1 MRLRMR
7 TLVSLAVAVAPLLTS
22 VSCCWL
28 CKPLVHGD
36 VVPGASKGS
45 ALVKVL
51 VTLNDEA
58 GKCVIN
64 PKEDIGVNPKRVRV
78 FRGSVI
84 RWRVVNNCK
93 QPPVDYLKFTQPTP
107 IGKQKAGEYGEPKPW
122 DYRFCTPTIKLSRG
136 DDQKNVLICEVPET
150 AVPGLYKYKVEG
162 AAEQDPEIEVRKG
175 G

>member
-1 MRLRMR
+1 MRN
-7 TLVSLAVAVAPLLTS
+7 LVGLAVAVAPLLTS

-51 VTLNDEA
+51 VTLKAEA
-58 GKCVIN
+58 GNCVID
-64 PKEDIGVNPKRVRV
+64 PRVDVGVNPTRVRV

-84 RWRVVNNCK
+84 RWRVVNNCTK
-93 QPPVDYLKFTQPTP
+93 PPVNYLKFTQPKP
-107 IGKQKAGEYGEPKPW
+107 IGNVKAGEYGEPKPW
-122 DYRFCTPTIKLSRG
+122 DFRFCTPTIATLSSG
-136 DDQKNVLICEVPET
+136 DDEKNVLICEVPQT
-150 AVPGLYKYKVEG
+150 AVPGLYKYNVEG
-162 AAEQDPEIEVRKG
+162 AAKQDPEIEVRKG

>member
-7 TLVSLAVAVAPLLTS
+7 NLVSLAVAVAPLLTS

-84 RWRVVNNCK
+84 RWRVSFGLTWSAARLRAIAAV
-93 QPPVDYLKFTQPTP
+93 QSARAPDRSPAFARTSPRLRRMVPD
-107 IGKQKAGEYGEPKPW
+107 AG
-122 DYRFCTPTIKLSRG
+122 SRR
-136 DDQKNVLICEVPET
+136 
-150 AVPGLYKYKVEG
+150 
-162 AAEQDPEIEVRKG
+162 AAST
-175 G
+175 